1 MRQALPA
8 ARRMESLTETNA
20 MIRASAVQPT
30 VELAVPCQLS
40 QGIEEGTVAPLNE
53 ILPRAACR
61 SAAIPTTT
69 ASTSAKVATTMP
81 GKARFHGNGMGG
93 GAEASR
99 CTASMTEEVKPDDG
113 RTSSWA
119 PRMRSISGSFIVPP
133 SRVVT
138 SEDRKSGGEGGHV

>member
-1 MRQALPA
+1 
-8 ARRMESLTETNA
+8 
-20 MIRASAVQPT
+20 
-30 VELAVPCQLS
+30 
-40 QGIEEGTVAPLNE
+40 
-53 ILPRAACR
+53 
-61 SAAIPTTT
+61 
-69 ASTSAKVATTMP
+69 MP

-99 CTASMTEEVKPDDG
+99 RTASMTEEVKPDDG

-138 SEDRKSGGEGGHV
+138 SDIRPPSSVAQPGTAEAWCAEFPVRETSAPRSEEHTSELQSLRHLV